1 MQGQLLGGRYR
12 TVRQL
17 GAGGMGEVW
26 EARDETLDR
35 LVAVKVISLLA
46 GGGSR
51 GDETRARFLREARI
65 TARLQHPN
73 IVTTHDLGE
82 TTGSDRVPFLVMEL
96 LRGEGLDAKLGRGPV
111 GLSQAARW
119 GAQVAEALS
128 SAHEADVMHRDIK
141 PSNVLV
147 SVSGVV
153 KVLDFGVARA
163 ADVSTTSDRITQTGF
178 IVGSPPYMAPEQAR
192 GFPEPRSDLYA
203 LGCLLFE
210 LITGR
215 LPFQAPDTVGY
226 LAAHLTQ
233 PPPVPSAVRPVPAA
247 WDELVTTLL
256 SKEPAD
262 RYPDA
267 SALSRA
273 LLRLDEVGPTPG
285 GPAHDTTRTATV
297 PGPQPRPAP
306 TVPAAPAPS
315 ADRAAGRDRDRL
327 ARFGPPVA
335 LCLLF
340 VSTFDYWNAAE
351 LYSLAFVGF
360 LGLLAVLWGLTAA
373 LTPASGKP
381 LRVAG
386 YAIAALLCAGVL
398 VDTVM
403 IGVEGEQTSVFANMQ
418 TYAKTVIYGGTA
430 LSVAAYD
437 YRDISIRR
445 TRRRT
450 RESATRT

>member
-1 MQGQLLGGRYR
+1 
-12 TVRQL
+12 
-17 GAGGMGEVW
+17 MGEVW

-51 GDETRARFLREARI
+51 GDETRARFLREARL

-111 GLSQAARW
+111 SLSQAARW
-119 GAQVAEALS
+119 GAQISEALS
-128 SAHEADVMHRDIK
+128 SAHEAGVMHRDIK

-163 ADVSTTSDRITQTGF
+163 ADVSTNSDRITQTGF

-226 LAAHLTQ
+226 LTAHLTQ

-273 LLRLDEVGPTPG
+273 LLRLDEAGPTAG
-285 GPAHDTTRTATV
+285 GPAHDTTRTAVV
-297 PGPQPRPAP
+297 PGPPPRPAP
-306 TVPAAPAPS
+306 TVPADTAPFV
-315 ADRAAGRDRDRL
+315 DRAADRDRDRDSL
-327 ARFGPPVA
+327 SRFGPPAA

-351 LYSLAFVGF
+351 LHSPAVVGF
-360 LGLLAVLWGLTAA
+360 LVLLAVLWGLTAA
-373 LTPASGKP
+373 LTPGSGRP
-381 LRVAG
+381 LRAAG
-386 YAIAALLCAGVL
+386 YAIAALLCMGVL

-403 IGVEGEQTSVFANMQ
+403 IGVEGEQTSVFASMK
-418 TYAKTVIYGGTA
+418 TYSKTVIYGGTA
-430 LSVAAYD
+430 LSVAAYG
-437 YRDISIRR
+437 YRDIS
-445 TRRRT
+445 TRRARHRT
-450 RESATRT
+450 CGRATRT